1 MRSRPNEVV
10 IVVDMWEN
18 MSDVDIE
25 TDMDLPNETI
35 AFGVWLNY
43 NLTHI
48 RKDFNIIHVADGK
61 DIMDQIDT
69 YTDTV
74 KNEMWEIPNYY
85 DKYYICGM
93 HLGRCTHGK
102 AMQLMEHVEKD
113 KIGIVFNLSLLFPTD
128 DYNRM
133 RTREWFTM
141 YNYVRGIKGFT
152 RDCAPKELYRYSD

>member
-1 MRSRPNEVV
+1 MRAQHKNVV
-10 IVVDMWEN
+10 IVCDMWKN
-18 MSDVDIE
+18 IADYDVE
-25 TDMDLPNETI
+25 TDIDLPSETK

-43 NLTHI
+43 NLIHI
-48 RKDFNIIHVADGK
+48 RRDFDIIHVADGE
-61 DIMDQIDT
+61 DIMDEIAT

-74 KNEMWEIPNYY
+74 KRSMWEIPTHYK
-85 DKYYICGM
+85 KYYICGM

-102 AMQLMEHVEKD
+102 AMQLMVSVDKD

-152 RDCAPKELYRYSD
+152 TDCAPTQ

>member
-1 MRSRPNEVV
+1 MRAQHKSVV
-10 IVVDMWEN
+10 IVCDMWKTIQDY
-18 MSDVDIE
+18 DVMTDAILPTE
-25 TDMDLPNETI
+25 TK
-35 AFGVWLNY
+35 AFGVWLNH
-43 NLTHI
+43 NLNQI
-48 RKDFNIIHVADGK
+48 RQDFDIIHVADGM
-61 DIMDQIDT
+61 DIMDEIDT

-74 KNEMWEIPNYY
+74 KRSMWEIPTHYK
-85 DKYYICGM
+85 KYYICGM

-102 AMQLMEHVEKD
+102 ATQLMESVDKN

-152 RDCAPKELYRYSD
+152 TDCAPKQ

>member
-1 MRSRPNEVV
+1 MRAQHKNVV
-10 IVVDMWEN
+10 IVCDMWKN
-18 MSDVDIE
+18 IADYDVE
-25 TDMDLPNETI
+25 TDMDLPSETK

-43 NLTHI
+43 NLIHI
-48 RKDFNIIHVADGK
+48 RRDFDIIHVADGE
-61 DIMDQIDT
+61 DIMDEIDT

-74 KNEMWEIPNYY
+74 KRSMWEIPTHYK
-85 DKYYICGM
+85 KYYICGM

-102 AMQLMEHVEKD
+102 AMQLMESVDKD

-152 RDCAPKELYRYSD
+152 TDCAPTQ